1 MKLRKLLKPIKF
13 LLFFIMNETSRQ
25 RIIEHAR
32 DRFFAVGFS
41 KVTMDELSQELGIS
55 KKTMYQHFPSKNDLL
70 DEVVGWQVRDV
81 GGNINTILESPDD
94 VITKLY
100 MMWTVVG
107 RMACRVSK
115 QMLDDVQ
122 RHRPDLWKR
131 IEEMRKKNIQ
141 DSMSRMVDEGIRR
154 GFVRSDVN
162 KEVMILMYISSVQ
175 GVVNPDILTNN
186 SFSTEEALKTILRV
200 FLDGILTE
208 SARKQFHK
216 KILQHQYTGQ
226 Q

>member
-1 MKLRKLLKPIKF
+1 DVR
-13 LLFFIMNETSRQ
+13 RQ
-25 RIIEHAR
+25 H
-32 DRFFAVGFS
+32 
-41 KVTMDELSQELGIS
+41 
-55 KKTMYQHFPSKNDLL
+55 
-70 DEVVGWQVRDV
+70 
-81 GGNINTILESPDD
+81 
-94 VITKLY
+94 
-100 MMWTVVG
+100 
-107 RMACRVSK
+107 
-115 QMLDDVQ
+115 
-122 RHRPDLWKR
+122 PDLWKH
-131 IEEMRKKNIQ
+131 IEEMRKKIIQ

-216 KILQHQYTGQ
+216 K
-226 Q
+226 

>member
-1 MKLRKLLKPIKF
+1 METKNTYKVYK
-13 LLFFIMNETSRQ
+13 MNEISKQ
-25 RIIEHAR
+25 RVIEHAR
-32 DRFFAVGFS
+32 ERFFAAGFS
-41 KVTMDELSQELGIS
+41 KVTMDELSQDLGIS
-55 KKTMYQHFPSKNDLL
+55 KKTMYQYFESKEELL
-70 DEVVGWQVRDV
+70 NAVIDWQVEEMS
-81 GGNINTILESPDD
+81 GKMKNILSSPDD
-94 VITKLY
+94 FISKLY
-100 MMWTVVG
+100 TMWTAVG
-107 RMACRVSK
+107 RMACHVSK
-115 QMLDDVQ
+115 QMLDDVR

-131 IEEMRKKNIQ
+131 IEEMRKQIIQ
-141 DSMSRMVDEGIRR
+141 DSMGRMVDEGVQRDL
-154 GFVRSDVN
+154 VRSDVN

-216 KILQHQYTGQ
+216 KILQHHYTGQ

>member
-1 MKLRKLLKPIKF
+1 METDNTYKVYK
-13 LLFFIMNETSRQ
+13 MNEISKQ
-25 RIIEHAR
+25 RVIEHAR
-32 DRFFAVGFS
+32 ERFFAAGFS
-41 KVTMDELSQELGIS
+41 KVTMDELSQDLGIS
-55 KKTMYQHFPSKNDLL
+55 KKTMYQYFASKDDLL
-70 DEVVGWQVRDV
+70 NAVIDWQVKEIGSNV
-81 GGNINTILESPDD
+81 KNISDSPDD
-94 VITKLY
+94 FITKLY
-100 MMWTVVG
+100 LMWTAVG

-115 QMLDDVQ
+115 QMLDDVR

-131 IEEMRKKNIQ
+131 IEEMRKQIIQ
-141 DSMSRMVDEGIRR
+141 DSMGRMVDEGVRR
-154 GFVRSDVN
+154 DLVRSDVN

-216 KILQHQYTGQ
+216 KILQHHYTGQ